1 MINKESKIKIYSTS
15 WCGPCLSAKRLL
27 TEKGFSYDE
36 IDIEENGMSRDDLFN
51 ITGGRTVP
59 QIVIDEKTLGGYDD
73 LLELESSGKIFS

>member
-1 MINKESKIKIYSTS
+1 
-15 WCGPCLSAKRLL
+15 
-27 TEKGFSYDE
+27 
-36 IDIEENGMSRDDLFN
+36 MSRDDLFN

>member
-1 MINKESKIKIYSTS
+1 MKNNKGK
-15 WCGPCLSAKRLL
+15 KRLL

-36 IDIEENGMSRDDLFN
+36 IDIEDNGMSRDDLFN